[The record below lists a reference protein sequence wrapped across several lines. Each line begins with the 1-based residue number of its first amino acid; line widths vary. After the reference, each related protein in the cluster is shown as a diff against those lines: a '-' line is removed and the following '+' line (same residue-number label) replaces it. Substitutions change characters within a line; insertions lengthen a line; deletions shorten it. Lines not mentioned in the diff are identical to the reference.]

1 MAWFKVDDGFY
12 TSLKFLSIPRPMQ
25 AQAAGVWLLSG
36 TWSAD
41 KMTDGFVPY
50 AVFDLWEFDTNVIE
64 ELVKT
69 GLWDHDDEREGIWFH
84 DWADYQPMR
93 EQLEARS
100 LSRNE
105 RAVKAANARWN
116 KPDAK
121 PDANAMLTDAKPMLT
136 DAPEPVPEPVLKP
149 MAIPSPL
156 FDDFW
161 QLWPRRDH
169 KLKAITAWAKA
180 IKKIPESE
188 LLESVRKYVSGP
200 DLPKDK
206 QYIPLAAS
214 WLNGERWND
223 EPDPVKPYLHHPPE
237 DDWMYQD
244 VKWGDAR
251 GE

>member
-12 TSLKFLSIPRPMQ
+12 TSLKFLSIPRPLQ

-50 AVFDLWEFDTNVIE
+50 AVFDLWEFDTDVIE

-69 GLWDHDDEREGIWFH
+69 GLWDHDDKREGIWFH

-93 EQLEARS
+93 EQLEAKS
-100 LSRNE
+100 VSRNE

-116 KPDAK
+116 KPGAK
-121 PDANAMLTDAKPMLT
+121 SDANAMLTDANAMLT
-136 DAPEPVPEPVLKP
+136 DAPEPEPEPVLKHL
-149 MAIPSPL
+149 AISSPL
-156 FDDFW
+156 FDEFW
-161 QLWPRRDH
+161 QIWPRREG
-169 KLKAITAWAKA
+169 KANAVKAWQKA
-180 IKKIPESE
+180 IKKISESDLVE
-188 LLESVRKYVSGP
+188 KAHAYVTSP
-200 DLPKDK
+200 TLP
-206 QYIPLAAS
+206 QTQFVPHAAT

-223 EPDPVKPYLHHPPE
+223 EPDPVRHDP
-237 DDWMYQD
+237 DAWMNQD

-251 GE
+251 YE